1 MNIRQRQV
9 LIAVAIIVAVML
21 LFPPYHVFHQ
31 SARALVGSKLLWGW
45 LFSLP
50 RGSQVEVG
58 LLFAQWAAV
67 SVIGTIAYFL
77 FSDKR

>member
-21 LFPPYHVFHQ
+21 LFPPYHVLHKTT
-31 SARALVGSKLLWGW
+31 RALVGSKLLWGW

-50 RGSQVEVG
+50 RGGQVDVG

-67 SVIGTIAYFL
+67 SVVGAITYLL
-77 FSDKR
+77 FSDKK